1 MATLYG
7 IDIFDTDGKAIEPGF
22 GGAHFESHTPF
33 PIPGSGDS
41 ILSMGREFIVESVTY
56 EYKHEEDPPH
66 RLIAAATIICRP
78 KPE

>member
-22 GGAHFESHTPF
+22 GGAKYESETPF
-33 PIPGSGDS
+33 AIPNKGDE
-41 ILSMGREFIVESVTY
+41 ILSMGRTFTVENVTY
-56 EYKHEEDPPH
+56 EYKHEEEPPH
-66 RLIAAATIICRP
+66 RLIAAATIICRL